1 MTARQIITARFGR
14 DLGPLATM
22 PTDLRKAL
30 YRLALELQRNKWRM
44 TDAMFLDGST
54 MRRSNE
60 TANVIKIQ
68 GGW

>member
-1 MTARQIITARFGR
+1 MTARQIITARLGR

-44 TDAMFLDGST
+44 TDG
-54 MRRSNE
+54 
-60 TANVIKIQ
+60 
-68 GGW
+68 